1 MTHGFMGVDAAR
13 VTDVVRGV
21 HRRWRLSRAIRG
33 GALTLAGVLVT
44 LVAWSLILES
54 AKYPANLVIV
64 ARVTTLL
71 VAIGLIA
78 WFLVRP
84 QLPRVRDEQVAL
96 YVEEHEPTFEGALVS
111 AVELSRPT
119 NPADPSRSLGMT
131 RAVHEMALARAH
143 AVRDGRRVDERGMR
157 LSYGA
162 LAGAVAMT
170 LAVLTMG
177 PQSLRYGMGALL
189 TPWAAADEVN
199 PFRLDVEPGDATI
212 ARGASIV
219 ISAHPVGFQ
228 AEGVE
233 LWARTSDSAS
243 WNRIPMS
250 ADSTGMFS
258 ARLLDVSE

>member
-44 LVAWSLILES
+44 LVLWSLILES

-96 YVEEHEPTFEGALVS
+96 YVEEHEPTFEGSLVS
-111 AVELSRPT
+111 AVELERLS
-119 NPADPSRSLGMT
+119 ALGSGQAT
-131 RAVHEMALARAH
+131 SPEIRARVRNMAVSRAH
-143 AVRDGRRVDERGMR
+143 AVRDGRR
-157 LSYGA
+157 
-162 LAGAVAMT
+162 
-170 LAVLTMG
+170 
-177 PQSLRYGMGALL
+177 
-189 TPWAAADEVN
+189 
-199 PFRLDVEPGDATI
+199 
-212 ARGASIV
+212 
-219 ISAHPVGFQ
+219 
-228 AEGVE
+228 
-233 LWARTSDSAS
+233 
-243 WNRIPMS
+243 
-250 ADSTGMFS
+250 
-258 ARLLDVSE
+258 